1 MATGSLIVRSQST
14 EDPSTSESSM
24 DLKSSESSNSSSDR
38 RASLSAADCLAPRRH
53 SFREVRRVA
62 SSSDEDDEE
71 EDGCQKK
78 RKFSMD
84 QHRPRSLRKENRC
97 RSELPCFVSKLADLS
112 GAFSPSA
119 RIATSSNMAS
129 EFLAPSPVNKKTQIS
144 RPNSPL
150 TNSSVLQRPLAVA
163 SRHRLA
169 SIRRESDCGQE
180 NEVAHEKMVK
190 TTQQVST
197 GFEDFC
203 IDDKVAE
210 ERKRAKSLAEPI
222 SVFTNAFL
230 PQSSSPSPTRSA
242 VDAQKV
248 KQCYSP
254 STNQMV
260 RSNIS
265 YSPSPSPTPASPTRS
280 RIMRSMSPIAVRQV
294 SKRRYTATGSLSGI
308 ESDNEGPMNGQA
320 IAKRTCMV
328 RSAASP
334 LVRDSLSAVDTQSD
348 YRSSSPQ
355 SVCSNSSFTPVN
367 RARYPDNVSNH
378 QNSVDS
384 DDNATIDESLTDQ
397 FYLNAPND
405 TCSTTSISRT
415 ETPVDEQMLTEETE
429 SSSVVFGPRAQ
440 PLSIRDSPLPPP
452 SPLASKSITFT

>member
-14 EDPSTSESSM
+14 EECPSTSEDM
-24 DLKSSESSNSSSDR
+24 DSKPLPSESSSATDSQSGSD
-38 RASLSAADCLAPRRH
+38 SAMMAPRRH
-53 SFREVRRVA
+53 SFREVRQVA
-62 SSSDEDDEE
+62 SSSDEDEDDD
-71 EDGCQKK
+71 EDGSLKK

-84 QHRPRSLRKENRC
+84 QHRSRSMKKENRS
-97 RSELPCFVSKLADLS
+97 RHEIPNFISRLEDAAA
-112 GAFSPSA
+112 AFSPLA
-119 RIATSSNMAS
+119 RIATTSSMNA
-129 EFLAPSPVNKKTQIS
+129 EFLAPSPVNKKTQQS
-144 RPNSPL
+144 RPNSPSHSG
-150 TNSSVLQRPLAVA
+150 TLQRPLAVA

-203 IDDKVAE
+203 IDEKVAE

-230 PQSSSPSPTRSA
+230 PQSSSPSPTRA
-242 VDAQKV
+242 TVEAQKI

-254 STNQMV
+254 STNQVV

-265 YSPSPSPTPASPTRS
+265 YSPSPSPTPSSPSRS

-294 SKRRYTATGSLSGI
+294 SKRRYTATGGSLSGR
-308 ESDNEGPMNGQA
+308 ESDNDSQFGSS
-320 IAKRTCMV
+320 KRSCIV

-348 YRSSSPQ
+348 YRSSSPL
-355 SVCSNSSFTPVN
+355 SVCSNSSFSQVN
-367 RARYPDNVSNH
+367 RAKLADNPSNH
-378 QNSVDS
+378 QNSIDS
-384 DDNATIDESLTDQ
+384 DDNATIDDALTDQ

-405 TCSTTSISRT
+405 ACSTTSISRT
-415 ETPVDEQMLTEETE
+415 ETPIDEQMMTEEAE
-429 SSSVVFGPRAQ
+429 PAAVVFGPRNQ
-440 PLSIRDSPLPPP
+440 PISIRDSPLPPP